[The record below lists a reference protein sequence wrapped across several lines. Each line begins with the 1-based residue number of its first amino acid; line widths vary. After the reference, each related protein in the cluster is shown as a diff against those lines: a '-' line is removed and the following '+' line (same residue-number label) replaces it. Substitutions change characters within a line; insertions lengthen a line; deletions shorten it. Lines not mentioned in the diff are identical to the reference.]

1 MNTIIY
7 LGGFRLPDNNSSAI
21 RALGLTRAFQSL
33 GFNVE
38 LGGKIGDNIDDQKY
52 SDIKF
57 WNIEDLKGE
66 MVQSDKNINPIINKI
81 EDIGFDNIKAIIA
94 YNYSPIAFYQLFNYC
109 KNNNIKLIQDIT
121 EWYGIE
127 GEFTFQKLIRM
138 VLTNWRIAILGPKT
152 KNLIVSVNFLKR
164 KFKKENCLILP
175 QLSISTY
182 FRQNQNYLLKGDIIK
197 FIYIGNPGKKFS
209 KEKVD
214 WCINIFSNLS
224 LKYKNFSFEIV
235 GIDTD
240 YFSDKLKLLSKINKS
255 DNIVLHGKLSHKK
268 ALSLLKK
275 SNFSVFFRPNTRVS
289 KIGYAGKIREAFDC
303 GVPIVTNNTGD
314 ISIYTKTNVNGYVI
328 NSFNEFEIQV
338 EIEKILNKR
347 YEELNKVIKNCR
359 SKNPF
364 SIEYFNE
371 KIMSFLNNLKT
382 L

>member
-7 LGGFRLPDNNSSAI
+7 LGGFRLPDNNGSAI
-21 RALGLTRAFQSL
+21 RALGLTRTFQSL

-66 MVQSDKNINPIINKI
+66 IVQSYKNINPIINKI
-81 EDIGFDNIKAIIA
+81 EGIGFDNIKAIIA

-109 KNNNIKLIQDIT
+109 KSNNIKLIQDIT
-121 EWYGIE
+121 EWYSID

-152 KNLIVSVNFLKR
+152 KNLIVSVNYLKR
-164 KFKKENCLILP
+164 KFKKENCLVLP
-175 QLSISTY
+175 QLSLSTD
-182 FRQNQNYLLKGDIIK
+182 FRENQNYLSTGDIIK

-224 LKYKNFSFEIV
+224 VKYKKFSFEIV

-255 DNIVLHGKLSHKK
+255 DNIILHGKLSHKK

-289 KIGYAGKIREAFDC
+289 KIGFPGKAREAFDC
-303 GVPIVTNNTGD
+303 GVPILTNNTGD
-314 ISIYTKTNVNGYVI
+314 LSVYTKTNVNGYVI
-328 NSFNEFEIQV
+328 NSFNEFEIQT

-347 YEELNKVIKNCR
+347 YEDLNKVIKNCR

-364 SIEYFNE
+364 SPDIFNE